1 MLFISLN
8 RSSHAGTIER
18 TCVEKKPVE
27 FVSCKAIVVDKPEDQ
42 MAEGVSPGAVGEC
55 RNRRDT
61 ESEWVR
67 ETLVEVPKGF
77 GH

>member
-1 MLFISLN
+1 MLIISLN

-55 RNRRDT
+55 RNRVGVGAGDAGGGSPGFRTLT
-61 ESEWVR
+61 E
-67 ETLVEVPKGF
+67 
-77 GH
+77 